1 MRNAHAVV
9 AQGGGGVRFWRLTD
23 RSVPT
28 RAMSPHG
35 MLVPMKSANAT
46 MENGVTVLAILGAKF
61 PDPTSVPLLF
71 ASNENEWPARHN
83 KRQGRTVVFSDKTTG
98 LGDRSKDA
106 ELAKDA
112 AGPGPYPAAMLA
124 VAAVVAAFA

>member
-1 MRNAHAVV
+1 MALHKERCQSIGEDE
-9 AQGGGGVRFWRLTD
+9 AQRH
-23 RSVPT
+23 S
-28 RAMSPHG
+28 
-35 MLVPMKSANAT
+35 LVPLDAR
-46 MENGVTVLAILGAKF
+46 AK
-61 PDPTSVPLLF
+61 
-71 ASNENEWPARHN
+71 EWPARHN